1 MWDKL
6 DREYSEQLREENLN
20 AMQQMYDEEFRD
32 KEILDVACGGKMFY
46 FDKSDKRVVFMDIR
60 QVETH
65 LCDGREFEVKPDIVG
80 DFTKI
85 PFGDNRFSM
94 VVFDPPHLL
103 RNTGKS
109 KMADMYGSLNE
120 KALPT
125 GYQQIKY
132 GALYSDWRDMLSK
145 GFKECFRVLRPGGF
159 LIFKWNETD
168 IKVSEVLS
176 LTEEKPIFGH
186 KSGKASKTHWICF
199 SKGG

>member
-6 DREYSEQLREENLN
+6 DREYSEQLREENLD

-32 KEILDVACGGKMFY
+32 KDILDVACGGKMFY
-46 FDKSDKRVVFMDIR
+46 FDKSDKRVCFMDIR

-145 GFKECFRVLRPGGF
+145 GVKECFRVLRPGGF

>member
-6 DREYSEQLREENLN
+6 DRESSEQLREENLN

-94 VVFDPPHLL
+94 VIFDPPHLL

-120 KALPT
+120 KA
-125 GYQQIKY
+125 
-132 GALYSDWRDMLSK
+132 
-145 GFKECFRVLRPGGF
+145 C
-159 LIFKWNETD
+159 
-168 IKVSEVLS
+168 
-176 LTEEKPIFGH
+176 
-186 KSGKASKTHWICF
+186 SGIDF
-199 SKGG
+199 P